1 MATRQ
6 YRMQLLAGVLLW
18 LLASYAT
25 AWLLWTTGT
34 LDGVPPA
41 LAVPLMALGGLLL
54 VAAMQFVSRLG
65 DEQRLLL

>member
-6 YRMQLLAGVLLW
+6 YRMYLLAGVLLW
-18 LLASYAT
+18 LLASYVV

-34 LDGVPPA
+34 LDGVTPA

-54 VAAMQFVSRLG
+54 VVAMQFVSYVG
-65 DEQRLLL
+65 DEQQLLF